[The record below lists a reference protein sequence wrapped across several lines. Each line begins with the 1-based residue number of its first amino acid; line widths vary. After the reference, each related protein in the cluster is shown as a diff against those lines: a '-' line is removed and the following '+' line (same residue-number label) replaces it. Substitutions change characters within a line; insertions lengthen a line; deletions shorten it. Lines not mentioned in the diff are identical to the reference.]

1 MGELG
6 IAFVIFVVW
15 GISDYFSIKIAFDE
29 FFIIENPKT
38 KIINTFS

>member
-29 FFIIENPKT
+29 FFIIENPKN
-38 KIINTFS
+38 KDYKYI